1 MKLQTSCKW
10 LAVAVATMA
19 VSFADAQ
26 DRELEIEHLS
36 DSHTFVRVNTARKY
50 ILLPVQESAP
60 EATINI
66 VADTRLDQTIN
77 VRLAINKA
85 DYYVPFELTPYQEMN
100 VILDINQTTGR
111 ETARNARED
120 ACWKEIKTSDSFD
133 TANREKFRGTFHF
146 SPAYGW
152 MNDSN
157 GMVYKD
163 GVYHLFYQH
172 NPYGS
177 MWGNMNWGHAA
188 STDLVHWTHMP
199 VAIAPNALG
208 TVFSGSAVV
217 DKDNT
222 AGFGA
227 NAIVA
232 MYTSAGKDQ
241 TQSLAYSTDNGKTF
255 HIYEKNPVIT
265 YNIPDFRDPKLF
277 WNDETGK
284 WNVVLASGQEV
295 RYYSSPNLKDW
306 TYESSFGHGYGNHDG
321 VWECP
326 DMIKVPVEGTN
337 ESKWVLILNINPGGP
352 FGGSAT
358 QYFTGDFDGHKFT
371 CDSKPETTKWMDYGK
386 DHYATVTWSNAP
398 HGRHIALAW
407 MSNWQYA
414 NDVPTQQF
422 RSSNSIPRDL
432 YLYKQNGETYLA
444 SAPSREMEALRGKA
458 VRKGGYTVSGTKEI
472 RNFLAGNKGT
482 YEILLN
488 FQSGSAGKFG
498 CTLSNKEGEKV
509 VFTYNMSEGTLA
521 VDRTRSGKT
530 DFSKDFPV
538 ITKAPVPQQ
547 KLYQLRLIV
556 DKSSIEAFGD
566 NGKVCL
572 TNLVFPTSPYD
583 DLTLFSQG
591 GKSKVT
597 GLTIYPLD

>member
-10 LAVAVATMA
+10 LAMAVATMA

-85 DYYVPFELTPYQEMN
+85 DYYVPFELSPYQGKN

-120 ACWKEIKTSDSFD
+120 ACWKEIK
-133 TANREKFRGTFHF
+133 
-146 SPAYGW
+146 
-152 MNDSN
+152 
-157 GMVYKD
+157 
-163 GVYHLFYQH
+163 
-172 NPYGS
+172 
-177 MWGNMNWGHAA
+177 
-188 STDLVHWTHMP
+188 
-199 VAIAPNALG
+199 
-208 TVFSGSAVV
+208 
-217 DKDNT
+217 
-222 AGFGA
+222 
-227 NAIVA
+227 
-232 MYTSAGKDQ
+232 
-241 TQSLAYSTDNGKTF
+241 
-255 HIYEKNPVIT
+255 
-265 YNIPDFRDPKLF
+265 
-277 WNDETGK
+277 
-284 WNVVLASGQEV
+284 
-295 RYYSSPNLKDW
+295 
-306 TYESSFGHGYGNHDG
+306 
-321 VWECP
+321 
-326 DMIKVPVEGTN
+326 
-337 ESKWVLILNINPGGP
+337 
-352 FGGSAT
+352 
-358 QYFTGDFDGHKFT
+358 TGDFDGHKFT

-398 HGRHIALAW
+398 HGRHITLAW

-422 RSSNSIPRDL
+422 RSSNSIPCDL

-488 FQSGSAGKFG
+488 FQPGSAGKFG

-509 VFTYNMSEGTLA
+509 VFTYNMSE
-521 VDRTRSGKT
+521 
-530 DFSKDFPV
+530 
-538 ITKAPVPQQ
+538 
-547 KLYQLRLIV
+547 
-556 DKSSIEAFGD
+556 
-566 NGKVCL
+566 
-572 TNLVFPTSPYD
+572 
-583 DLTLFSQG
+583 
-591 GKSKVT
+591 
-597 GLTIYPLD
+597 